1 MVDNVEPS
9 AQKGAEEKAVS
20 QGRLLEILMVLLESE
35 KLLEINSVFLFEL
48 G

>member
-35 KLLEINSVFLFEL
+35 KLLEINTIFLFEL